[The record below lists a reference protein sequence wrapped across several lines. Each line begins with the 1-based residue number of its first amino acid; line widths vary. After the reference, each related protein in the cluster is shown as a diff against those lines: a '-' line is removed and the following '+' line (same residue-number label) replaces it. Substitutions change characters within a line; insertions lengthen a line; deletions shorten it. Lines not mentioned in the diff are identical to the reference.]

1 MNRQRNTRAPRSAPR
16 GFTLLEAI
24 VALVLMATTLISL
37 YTWLAANTIAISRAQ
52 ASTAA
57 LMDARAGLALVESV
71 NPMQE
76 PSGERELGPLTVRWT
91 SEPVVEPQPGL
102 SRAGLPTLFR
112 IGLYRM
118 SVDVLRGPQVVRTF
132 EVRRT
137 GWEQVQSVS
146 PEDW

>member
-1 MNRQRNTRAPRSAPR
+1 MKSELGARQPRTAQR

-37 YTWLAANTIAISRAQ
+37 YTWLAANTIAISRAK
-52 ASTAA
+52 ASASA

-71 NPMQE
+71 NPMHE

-91 SEPVVEPQPGL
+91 SEPVVESQPGL

-118 SVDVLRGPQVVRTF
+118 SVDVLRGPHVVHTF
-132 EVRRT
+132 DVRRA

-146 PEDW
+146 PEEW

>member
-1 MNRQRNTRAPRSAPR
+1 MNGPRSACHPRTRQR

-37 YTWLAANTIAISRAQ
+37 YTWLAANTIAIGRAQ

-57 LMDARAGLALVESV
+57 LIDARAGLALIDSV

-118 SVDVLRGPQVVRTF
+118 SVDVMRGPRVVRTF
-132 EVRRT
+132 DVRRA